1 LFQYQN
7 YFYFLTKLRGERDM
21 ASETQA
27 LLADGKLA
35 GSWTLD
41 GARSSVGLRTKSVWG
56 MVKVKG
62 VFSQV
67 SGAAVIS
74 AAGEAAGTITVA
86 TASID
91 TGVKKRDDHLRSAD
105 FFDAARY
112 PDITFSAASVTL
124 TDEGA
129 VVSGTLTVRDQTRPV
144 TVSGTVS
151 AHGADEISLDAE
163 LPVNR
168 GEYGMS
174 FNQLGM
180 MSLDNII
187 AIHAVF
193 ARA

>member
-1 LFQYQN
+1 
-7 YFYFLTKLRGERDM
+7 M

-41 GARSSVGLRTKSVWG
+41 GARSTVGLRTKSVWG
-56 MVKVKG
+56 LAKVKG
-62 VFSQV
+62 VFGRV
-67 SGAAVIS
+67 SGAGVIS
-74 AAGEAAGTITVA
+74 AAGEATGTITVA
-86 TASID
+86 AASIE
-91 TGVKKRDDHLRSAD
+91 TGVKKRDEHLRSAD
-105 FFDAARY
+105 FFNAAKY
-112 PDITFSAASVTL
+112 PDITFSATSVTL
-124 TDEGA
+124 AGAGEGA

-168 GEYGMS
+168 GEYGLT

-180 MSLDNII
+180 MSLDNVIT
-187 AIHAVF
+187 IHAVF
-193 ARA
+193 VRA

>member
-1 LFQYQN
+1 
-7 YFYFLTKLRGERDM
+7 M

-35 GSWTLD
+35 GAWTLD
-41 GARSSVGLRTKSVWG
+41 GAKSSVGLRSKSVWG
-56 MVKVKG
+56 LVKVNG
-62 VFSQV
+62 VFGQV
-67 SGAAVIS
+67 TGAAVIS
-74 AAGEAAGTITVA
+74 AAGEATGTITVA
-86 TASID
+86 AASID

-105 FFDAARY
+105 FFDAAKY
-112 PDITFSAASVTL
+112 PDITFSATSVTL
-124 TDEGA
+124 SGAGEGA

-168 GEYGMS
+168 GEYGLT

-180 MSLDNII
+180 MSLDNVIT
-187 AIHAVF
+187 IHAVF
-193 ARA
+193 VRA

>member
-1 LFQYQN
+1 
-7 YFYFLTKLRGERDM
+7 M

-41 GARSSVGLRTKSVWG
+41 GTKSSVGLRTKSVWG
-56 MVKVKG
+56 LVKVKG
-62 VFSQV
+62 VFGQV
-67 SGAAVIS
+67 TGEAAIS
-74 AAGEAAGTITVA
+74 AAGEATGTIRVA
-86 TASID
+86 AASID
-91 TGVKKRDDHLRSAD
+91 TGMKKRDDHLRSAD
-105 FFDAARY
+105 FFDAAKY
-112 PDITFSAASVTL
+112 PDITFTATSVALSGESATI
-124 TDEGA
+124 
-129 VVSGTLTVRDQTRPV
+129 SGTLTVRDQTRPV
-144 TVSGTVS
+144 TVNGTVS
-151 AHGADEISLDAE
+151 AHGPDEISLDAE

-193 ARA
+193 AKA